1 MAKKAVV
8 RKKRVIRPTLY
19 ESFLIEIAWEV
30 CNQVGGIHTVIKSKV
45 PTVMRNWEDNYCLIG
60 PDVNKDVSAEFEEFV
75 DHGSVLMDVVTE
87 MREEG
92 FKVKFGRWLVMGRPQ
107 AILFDLQKGYEN
119 LHGFSERL
127 ASLHGINPRDRD
139 DLYNQVLAFAFVTTR
154 FSELFEKHNKGK
166 TPVVFHFH
174 EWMSV
179 IPAFFI
185 KQENLQIKTVFTTH
199 ATLLGRYLA
208 MRDKDFYNRL
218 PKYDWKAESDKF
230 NITSM
235 VQVERL
241 GAHHADV
248 FTTVSEVTGRE
259 CKYLLGK
266 EPKRIVP
273 NGLNIK
279 RFVAYHEVQN
289 LHQQYKEE
297 IHEFVMGHFFQSYSF
312 DLDKTMYFFSSG
324 RFEYLNK
331 GFDVTLEALKL
342 LNKKLKETGSD
353 KTVVMFFI
361 TKKPVWSIN
370 PDVLQSRGVMEE
382 IRQNCE
388 AIITQL
394 GSKLFRAAAASEKDH
409 RLPDLNKMVED
420 YWRLRYRR
428 TLQSWKRERW
438 PIIVTHNLVDDLND
452 EILSYLRQNDLINSP
467 DDHVKMVYHPDFINP
482 TNPLFG
488 MEYSDF
494 VRGCHLGI
502 FPSYYEPWGYTPLE
516 SIALGV
522 PTVTSDLSGFGDYV
536 IKNIS
541 DSTQKGVFVLPRYKR
556 AFKDSAEKLAEFLF
570 YFVNKSRRE
579 RMILR
584 NKAEDLSESFD
595 WQKLLDHYE
604 TAYTLALGSAIR
616 KIKKIAV
623 KE

>member
-1 MAKKAVV
+1 
-8 RKKRVIRPTLY
+8 
-19 ESFLIEIAWEV
+19 
-30 CNQVGGIHTVIKSKV
+30 
-45 PTVMRNWEDNYCLIG
+45 
-60 PDVNKDVSAEFEEFV
+60 
-75 DHGSVLMDVVTE
+75 
-87 MREEG
+87 
-92 FKVKFGRWLVMGRPQ
+92 
-107 AILFDLQKGYEN
+107 
-119 LHGFSERL
+119 RL